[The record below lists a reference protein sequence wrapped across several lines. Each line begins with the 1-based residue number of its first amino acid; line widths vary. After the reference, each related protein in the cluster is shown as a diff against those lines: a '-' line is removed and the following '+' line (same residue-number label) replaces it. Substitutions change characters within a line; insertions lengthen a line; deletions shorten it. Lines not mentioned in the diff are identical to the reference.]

1 MRSQKRKNIKNLLSF
16 VENTHYKRKKTARY
30 NQRNLAVVQ
39 MLNVKQEKKN
49 ISKSSYLLS
58 KILIKR
64 AKNCKVLK
72 VLKQKRTK
80 KSIKTHCLQLQI
92 SELLS

>member
-49 ISKSSYLLS
+49 IYISKSSYLLS
-58 KILIKR
+58 KIHIKR
-64 AKNCKVLK
+64 AKNCKVFK
-72 VLKQKRTK
+72 
-80 KSIKTHCLQLQI
+80 C
-92 SELLS
+92 